1 MSKNLDKANKL
12 LLKLLKQKE
21 KRDASAPK
29 RINTRQN
36 KKQRKLRVEQFLPKV
51 RPMTKLEE
59 QLEGVKRKRIMD
71 LDYKKKLA
79 ELKTQRER
87 QIESIAT
94 PSVETL
100 IKQERRKAGRPKK
113 VIDASA
119 LKQVKELYEM
129 NVAEL
134 KEQARKQGI
143 KTTQTKTNLIK
154 QITELKT
161 KGNTVRKTQEEIFRP
176 ELFKYVEEPA
186 PAPIRQ
192 KEVIEEKH
200 KFVDITMTKKELDHI
215 AGLYGVSK
223 SGNKNLVISR
233 INKFISEKRQPT
245 EAQREPTEAQRKD
258 ADKLARLFNEERY
271 AVNPEIPAK
280 EAFPQ
285 EEIAQGNEELEQAIA
300 SNDAYEAQ
308 KRADEANIKL
318 PEKLVEDAKQNALM
332 NAKNGNDENAVK
344 KAVNKQAKKRPI
356 NKK

>member
-1 MSKNLDKANKL
+1 MASLYAKACPSI
-12 LLKLLKQKE
+12 E
-21 KRDASAPK
+21 Y
-29 RINTRQN
+29 
-36 KKQRKLRVEQFLPKV
+36 VEP
-51 RPMTKLEE
+51 
-59 QLEGVKRKRIMD
+59 D
-71 LDYKKKLA
+71 LTTYGL
-79 ELKTQRER
+79 
-87 QIESIAT
+87 
-94 PSVETL
+94 
-100 IKQERRKAGRPKK
+100 
-113 VIDASA
+113 
-119 LKQVKELYEM
+119 KELYEM
-129 NVAEL
+129 NVSEL

-154 QITELKT
+154 QITALTT
-161 KGNTVRKTQEEIFRP
+161 KGNTVRKTQEDIFRP

-186 PAPIRQ
+186 PAPIRP

-200 KFVDITMTKKELDHI
+200 KLVDITMTKKELDHI

-245 EAQREPTEAQRKD
+245 ETERAN
-258 ADKLARLFNEERY
+258 AEKLAKLFNEERY

-280 EAFPQ
+280 GAFPQ

-308 KRADEANIKL
+308 KRQDEANYVL
-318 PEKLVEDAKQNALM
+318 SEKLVEDAKQNALM